1 MEASYKEN
9 YGKQL
14 HKLLN
19 SVQKSQKRYH
29 EASEKI
35 SSAEIKELFDRFAHQ
50 RDEIMGELR
59 EAINHWDPSSN
70 DDLIVDPGVSNWNS
84 SNPENSKSDQ
94 SVLESIRGTEQEVLD
109 KYDDVLQGSILEE
122 FDLKTMLMS
131 HRLTINEAFAE
142 LDKKYFALFK
152 LSQPY

>member
-1 MEASYKEN
+1 METSYKEN

-19 SVQKSQKRYH
+19 TVQKSQKRYH
-29 EASEKI
+29 EASSKI
-35 SSAEIKELFDRFAHQ
+35 SSSEIKELFDRFAQQ
-50 RDEIMGELR
+50 RDNIIKELQ
-59 EAINHWDPSSN
+59 EALNHWDPNSTE
-70 DDLIVDPGVSNWNS
+70 DMIVDPGVSNWNS
-84 SNPENSKSDQ
+84 SSPENSKSDQ
-94 SVLESIRGTEQEVLD
+94 SVLESVRGTEQEVLD

-122 FDLKTMLMS
+122 FDLKTMLMD
-131 HRLTINEAFAE
+131 HRLTVNEAFTE